1 MAQSIIVPFA
11 GESRPVTA
19 MTTNA
24 EFLIADIA
32 DAVTVRSIAPETR
45 SFAVSIPAP
54 TPSEPVVGGLIRA
67 LPLAL
72 AVGVALWALVAV
84 AIAMA

>member
-1 MAQSIIVPFA
+1 M
-11 GESRPVTA
+11 TA

-54 TPSEPVVGGLIRA
+54 TTSEPVVGGLIRA